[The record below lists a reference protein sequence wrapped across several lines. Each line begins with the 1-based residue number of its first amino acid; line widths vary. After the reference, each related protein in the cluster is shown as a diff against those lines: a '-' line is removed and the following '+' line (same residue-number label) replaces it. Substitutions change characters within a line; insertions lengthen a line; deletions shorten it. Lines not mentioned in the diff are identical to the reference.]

1 MRRSHLLRRERP
13 WWREESGWVAIR
25 RWKPE
30 TTARDAK
37 FPDARNPPFE
47 ARVHVRPVC
56 RVLVE
61 AERGQVL
68 VVV

>member
-1 MRRSHLLRRERP
+1 M
-13 WWREESGWVAIR
+13 AIR